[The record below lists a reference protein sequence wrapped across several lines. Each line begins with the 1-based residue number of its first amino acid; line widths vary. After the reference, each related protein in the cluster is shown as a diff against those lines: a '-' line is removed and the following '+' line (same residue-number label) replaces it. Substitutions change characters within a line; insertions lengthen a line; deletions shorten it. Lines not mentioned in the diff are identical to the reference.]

1 MNGNAEM
8 MVVPDTATLNIGAEV
23 RVPTAI
29 EATEENAVIEELK
42 DIGLEETDIRRSRV
56 SVHPAYDHDE
66 RSPTIE
72 GYSASNNVQITTT
85 NLDILRE
92 MIDRSASAGTNQIGG
107 NSFAVSDEKQKQLH
121 EELITEA
128 VADAS
133 SKAEILA
140 ENLGV
145 EIIGVKESSISDSN
159 QPRIFYE
166 EVAEEMEKTSGPT
179 PIESGE
185 SKISMSVQVI
195 YIVQ

>member
-166 EVAEEMEKTSGPT
+166 EMEKTSGPT